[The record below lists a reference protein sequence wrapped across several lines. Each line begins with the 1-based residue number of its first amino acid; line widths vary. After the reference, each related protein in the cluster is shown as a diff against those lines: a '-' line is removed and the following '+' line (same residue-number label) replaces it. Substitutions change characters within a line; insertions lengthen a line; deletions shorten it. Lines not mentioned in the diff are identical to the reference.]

1 MKSVVLE
8 MPDTFAQLVANLDSR
23 DKERL
28 SSFVQLWLASFA
40 KGEKNSANEILKKI
54 QLEIAQQEL
63 SEEEIEQMIRESVT

>member
-40 KGEKNSANEILKKI
+40 KGEKNSANEMLKKKYN
-54 QLEIAQQEL
+54 
-63 SEEEIEQMIRESVT
+63 